1 MFHYF
6 KAIKLLIHIGADV
19 NLSHQQDSS
28 DSPIYQAVL
37 TRQKDVVECLLDIK
51 ITNQNLLK
59 DALVL
64 ARELNLDQIVGLL
77 LKTLGLDT
85 ERRVLNLG
93 GLNLQE
99 IKPAWIHPALGLK
112 SVAQNGHRRHR
123 SLEYVIDGLKHRQL
137 LGETPDSLLVVR
149 KGSLPE
155 MHPSNNTKL
164 PMSSSLPSVTDKG
177 FTPKRCNAPRRKS
190 SEYEDIYD
198 LSSIS
203 LQAEP
208 SSSLQCT
215 PPPPPISST
224 CSKIPSRFIRSV
236 LKQRRANT
244 ASRPPSLPTVI
255 SSPESAVRINV
266 IPDAVLEESMVSDFG
281 DNLIGSVGISKTA
294 VDFTDGDQSWFQKAE
309 FEDHDLLQIHVPYRR
324 HVDITKTVTG
334 AQNVAFNSLDKFQ
347 RASLKQGGS
356 FASLVKTYETTHDI
370 FSPKHIRRAA
380 LRSKKG
386 KGHGKKGASLSG
398 SHSRSS
404 SPFHS
409 SEEGVMIDSIYAGGS
424 YNEFIASVT
433 NTPKAK
439 RSELLSSLMN
449 SQEESKQVLEGTD
462 ETDSPMVHTL
472 PLSTASGTTKFEL
485 LIHSLN
491 LSGNKLR
498 SLETLVNEGPAIA
511 KKLRELLV
519 MDAKQN
525 CLTDLPLTL
534 CEVSTD

>member
-1 MFHYF
+1 MT
-6 KAIKLLIHIGADV
+6 HIGADV

-37 TRQKDVVECLLDIK
+37 TRQKDVVECLLNIN

-64 ARELNLDQIVGLL
+64 ARELNLDLIVGLL
-77 LKTLGLDT
+77 LKTLGLDM

-93 GLNLQE
+93 GLDLQE

-112 SVAQNGHRRHR
+112 SVTQNGHRRHR
-123 SLEYVIDGLKHRQL
+123 SLDYVINGLKFRQT
-137 LGETPDSLLVVR
+137 LGETPDSLLVVS
-149 KGSLPE
+149 KGNLPE
-155 MHPSNNTKL
+155 KHPLHNTEL

-177 FTPKRCNAPRRKS
+177 FTPPRKSNSPRRKS

-198 LSSIS
+198 FSSIS

-208 SSSLQCT
+208 SSILQCT
-215 PPPPPISST
+215 PPPPPPTSSIH
-224 CSKIPSRFIRSV
+224 SKIPSRFIRSTER
-236 LKQRRANT
+236 QRRANT

-266 IPDAVLEESMVSDFG
+266 SPVPVLEESMVSDFG
-281 DNLIGSVGISKTA
+281 DNLIGSASVSKTGA
-294 VDFTDGDQSWFQKAE
+294 DFTDGDQSWFQKAQL
-309 FEDHDLLQIHVPYRR
+309 EDHHVLQIHVPYRR

-347 RASLKQGGS
+347 RASLKQERS
-356 FASLVKTYETTHDI
+356 LTSLVKTNDTTHDI

-380 LRSKKG
+380 LRGKKG

-409 SEEGVMIDSIYAGGS
+409 SEEGVMIDNIFAGGS
-424 YNEFIASVT
+424 YNKFIASVT
-433 NTPKAK
+433 NTPKDK
-439 RSELLSSLMN
+439 RSELSSLMN
-449 SQEESKQVLEGTD
+449 SQEDSKQVLEGTD

-472 PLSTASGTTKFEL
+472 PVSTGSGTTKFEL

-498 SLETLVNEGPAIA
+498 SLETLVSEGPAIA
-511 KKLRELLV
+511 KKLRELLE

-525 CLTDLPLTL
+525 CLTDLPLSL

>member
-1 MFHYF
+1 MT
-6 KAIKLLIHIGADV
+6 HIGADV
-19 NLSHQQDSS
+19 NLSYQQDST

-37 TRQKDVVECLLDIK
+37 TRQKDVVECVLDIN

-64 ARELNLDQIVGLL
+64 ARELNLDLIVGLL

-93 GLNLQE
+93 GLDLQE
-99 IKPAWIHPALGLK
+99 IKPAWIHPALGVK
-112 SVAQNGHRRHR
+112 SVTQNGHRRHR
-123 SLEYVIDGLKHRQL
+123 SLDYVINGLKFRQT
-137 LGETPDSLLVVR
+137 LGETPDSLLVVN
-149 KGSLPE
+149 KGNLPE
-155 MHPSNNTKL
+155 KHPLHNTKL
-164 PMSSSLPSVTDKG
+164 PISSSLPSVTDKG
-177 FTPKRCNAPRRKS
+177 FTPKKSNAPRRKS

-198 LSSIS
+198 FSNIS
-203 LQAEP
+203 LQAKP
-208 SSSLQCT
+208 SSILQCT
-215 PPPPPISST
+215 PLPPPTSST
-224 CSKIPSRFIRSV
+224 HSKIPSRFIRSAER
-236 LKQRRANT
+236 QRRANT

-266 IPDAVLEESMVSDFG
+266 SPVPVLEDSMVSDLG
-281 DNLIGSVGISKTA
+281 VNLIGSVSVSKTA
-294 VDFTDGDQSWFQKAE
+294 VDFTDGDQSLFQKSE
-309 FEDHDLLQIHVPYRR
+309 LEDHDVLQVHVPYRR
-324 HVDITKTVTG
+324 HIDITKTVTG

-347 RASLKQGGS
+347 RASLKQERS
-356 FASLVKTYETTHDI
+356 LTSLVKTYDTTQGI

-386 KGHGKKGASLSG
+386 KGHGKKGASFSG

-409 SEEGVMIDSIYAGGS
+409 SEEGVMIDNIFAGGS
-424 YNEFIASVT
+424 YNKFIASVT
-433 NTPKAK
+433 NTPKVK
-439 RSELLSSLMN
+439 RSELLCSLIN
-449 SQEESKQVLEGTD
+449 SQEEAKQVLEGTD

-472 PLSTASGTTKFEL
+472 PVSTASGTTKFEL

-511 KKLRELLV
+511 KKLRELLE

-525 CLTDLPLTL
+525 CLTDLPLAL

>member
-1 MFHYF
+1 MT
-6 KAIKLLIHIGADV
+6 HIGADV

-123 SLEYVIDGLKHRQL
+123 SLEYVIDGLKHRKSL
-137 LGETPDSLLVVR
+137 VETPDSLLVVR

-155 MHPSNNTKL
+155 IHPSNNTKL
-164 PMSSSLPSVTDKG
+164 PMSSSMPSVTDKG
-177 FTPKRCNAPRRKS
+177 FTPKRCNAPKRKS

-198 LSSIS
+198 FSSIS

-215 PPPPPISST
+215 PPPPPPPISST
-224 CSKIPSRFIRSV
+224 HSKIPCRFIRSA
-236 LKQRRANT
+236 LKQRRTNT
-244 ASRPPSLPTVI
+244 ASRPPSLPTVV

-266 IPDAVLEESMVSDFG
+266 SPNAALEESMVSDFG

-294 VDFTDGDQSWFQKAE
+294 EDFTDGGDQSWFQKEE
-309 FEDHDLLQIHVPYRR
+309 FEGHDILQIHVPYRR

-356 FASLVKTYETTHDI
+356 FTSFVKTNETTHDI

-409 SEEGVMIDSIYAGGS
+409 SEEGVLIDSIYAGGS
-424 YNEFIASVT
+424 YNKFIASVT

-472 PLSTASGTTKFEL
+472 PVSTASGTTKFEL

-491 LSGNKLR
+491 LSGNNLR